1 MDLTLARA
9 LTCSAEDCQVQLLA
23 DDSVTDA
30 PLAAL
35 MRQHGIRIRPGQL
48 VAVDRSTAPP
58 EIRWRFGVNPVEALA
73 GDRATLLGR
82 QFRLVDAR
90 PDDERATPIRVG
102 DTVVVRS
109 GRDGDELEVYD
120 MVAGGRPL
128 HPERLE
134 ADFPRIQAI
143 YEAAATA

>member
-9 LTCSAEDCQVQLLA
+9 IACSAEGCRVQLLV
-23 DDSVTDA
+23 DDSVIDA
-30 PLAAL
+30 PLAEL
-35 MRQHGIRIRPGQL
+35 MRRHGTRVRPGQI
-48 VAVDRSTAPP
+48 VALDRSVTPP

-73 GDRATLLGR
+73 GDRATLRGR
-82 QFRLVDAR
+82 HFRLIDAR

-109 GRDGDELEVYD
+109 GRVGNELEVYD
-120 MVAGGRPL
+120 TVAGGRPR

-143 YEAAATA
+143 YEAAAPA